1 MRRHY
6 WSGKNKLPNLVIE
19 SYQLKS
25 AEIQKEDIYSL
36 SVGEI
41 LSEKAVG
48 TVVKGYHE
56 NQYFYIFLI
65 RKEGNFYS
73 LKKHHNLAKKCL
85 YQHTLQ
91 REISYVSTSN
101 QSRLVGERQRKVF
114 FKIIKNKKTVKEQK
128 NEKKSV
134 FLKSVTI
141 FLSIFACFF
150 PSFNYLVFPLWG
162 NSE

>member
-1 MRRHY
+1 ME
-6 WSGKNKLPNLVIE
+6 WQNKLPNLVIE

-56 NQYFYIFLI
+56 NQYFYILI

-73 LKKHHNLAKKCL
+73 LKKHHNLAKMP
-85 YQHTLQ
+85 
-91 REISYVSTSN
+91 ISTHATKRN
-101 QSRLVGERQRKVF
+101 
-114 FKIIKNKKTVKEQK
+114 
-128 NEKKSV
+128 
-134 FLKSVTI
+134 
-141 FLSIFACFF
+141 
-150 PSFNYLVFPLWG
+150 
-162 NSE
+162 